1 MRVIS
6 YIATHHTD
14 IMKHTLLSLIL
25 FSSFSLFAS
34 ADEESLARG
43 KKLYDTPGL
52 CTTCHQPTGAGLPGA
67 FPPLTKS
74 EWVEGPISN
83 LVKIVKYGLTGEIL
97 VAGVKYNSVMTPAL
111 NLGKPLTDQEI
122 ADVLTYVR
130 MTFSEKKDTVTL
142 EQVQEILKDSEVT
155 GMLKVS
161 DLEKPT
167 E

>member
-1 MRVIS
+1 
-6 YIATHHTD
+6 
-14 IMKHTLLSLIL
+14 MKHTLLSLVL

-67 FPPLTKS
+67 FPPLTNS
-74 EWVEGPISN
+74 EWVEGPLSN
-83 LVKIVKYGLTGEIL
+83 LVKITKYGLMGEIE
-97 VAGVKYNSVMTPAL
+97 VAGTKYNGVMPTPL

-122 ADVLTYVR
+122 ADILTYVR
-130 MTFSEKKDTVTL
+130 MTFSEKKEAVTL
-142 EQVQEILKDSEVT
+142 EQVQEILKDSKTT
-155 GMLKVS
+155 GMFKAS
-161 DLEKPT
+161 DLEKPS